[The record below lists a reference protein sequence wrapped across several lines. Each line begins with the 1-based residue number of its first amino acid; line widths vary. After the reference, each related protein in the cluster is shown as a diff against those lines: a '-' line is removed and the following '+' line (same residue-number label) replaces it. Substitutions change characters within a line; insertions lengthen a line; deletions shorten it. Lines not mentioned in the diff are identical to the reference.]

1 MTDKEVYAILD
12 YLKKYGRT
20 NTFRLA
26 RHLRI
31 ERHKLLDILKTLKE
45 KKAIEF
51 KGGTVELIKLPQKEE
66 KVAEEKPSELKIPR
80 IEKIPKT
87 KVKPKKIKHRKRKPK
102 EIKHKKREVSKISEN
117 LQEENKNLKE
127 ELSGLKEEISG
138 LTEKFNAKKHLLDSS
153 EKKMEELKSEIQGL
167 EQKASIPP
175 KIIERTIIKKIPVK
189 KIIRITRIKRIP
201 VVVKE
206 KPKKFGFRLPT
217 INVPKITM
225 PKIKIDF
232 KKIKKGLR
240 PDVGQLQQK
249 MTGSS
254 KTIKKWWSKR
264 KKEEEWLKRKERK
277 LKNKIKKEIKSI
289 HLPKIT
295 KKD

>member
-1 MTDKEVYAILD
+1 MADKEVYAILD

-26 RHLRI
+26 RQLRI
-31 ERHKLLDILKTLKE
+31 ERHKLLDVLKILKE

-51 KGGTVELIKLPQKEE
+51 KSGIVELVKFLPKEK
-66 KVAEEKPSELKIPR
+66 KVAEEKPPEVKTLKVK
-80 IEKIPKT
+80 KIPKI
-87 KVKPKKIKHRKRKPK
+87 KVKPKKVKHRKRKPK
-102 EIKHKKREVSKISEN
+102 EIKHKKREVLKISEN

-138 LTEKFNAKKHLLDSS
+138 LTEKFNAKNHLLDLS
-153 EKKMEELKSEIQGL
+153 EKKIGELKSEIQGL
-167 EQKASIPP
+167 EQKVNIPP
-175 KIIERTIIKKIPVK
+175 KIIERTIVKKIPVK
-189 KIIRITRIKRIP
+189 KIVRKTIIKRIL
-201 VVVKE
+201 VRVKE
-206 KPKKFGFRLPT
+206 KPKKFKFKLPT

-240 PDVGQLQQK
+240 TDVGQLQQK
-249 MTGSS
+249 IKGHS

-264 KKEEEWLKRKERK
+264 KTEEEWLKGKERK
-277 LKNKIKKEIKSI
+277 LKKKIKSI
-289 HLPKIT
+289 HFPKII
-295 KKD
+295 KKY